1 MTSLKVAETLKEL
14 RHHRG
19 FTQKQLSEQLHIS
32 RQAYSNYEN
41 GTRLPDLE
49 TACVIADYFQISLDQ
64 LVRVGL
70 HPEKPADPFASLP
83 KDMQDFLSDYHCLPD
98 EKQKRVQSYT
108 QFLRDR
114 CCVVLCMNER
124 KKGFQNEI
132 DHSGILSSCM
142 LHFNYVV
149 SLAAFPASDNSNTTK
164 ALNFR

>member
-19 FTQKQLSEQLHIS
+19 FTQKKLSEQLHIY

-70 HPEKPADPFASLP
+70 HPEKPADPLLHF
-83 KDMQDFLSDYHCLPD
+83 
-98 EKQKRVQSYT
+98 QKICKIFYQITTACQMRSRNGY
-108 QFLRDR
+108 
-114 CCVVLCMNER
+114 
-124 KKGFQNEI
+124 KA
-132 DHSGILSSCM
+132 ILSSCATGKYGYM
-142 LHFNYVV
+142 N
-149 SLAAFPASDNSNTTK
+149 AKRIPE
-164 ALNFR
+164 